1 MLITV
6 FSFDRNPNFVEMRQM
21 EQSDFE
27 KEFNNVKFYRDTDE
41 FWDISCGCYAF
52 ANPYKA
58 NEFLLRNHAYRD
70 MDADAWMRLMNNLY
84 AGYKNE

>member
-21 EQSDFE
+21 SADECE
-27 KEFNNVKFYRDTDE
+27 KEFNVKFYRDTDE

-70 MDADAWMRLMNNLY
+70 MDA
-84 AGYKNE
+84 GYKEE

>member
-21 EQSDFE
+21 EQSEFE
-27 KEFNNVKFYRDTDE
+27 KEFNVKFYRDTDE
-41 FWDISCGCYAF
+41 YWDATCGYYTF

-70 MDADAWMRLMNNLY
+70 MSADAWMRLLNNLY
-84 AGYKNE
+84 VGYKEE

>member
-21 EQSDFE
+21 EQPKFE
-27 KEFNNVKFYRDTDE
+27 KKFNVKFYRDTDE

-70 MDADAWMRLMNNLY
+70 MDADAWMRLLNNLY
-84 AGYKNE
+84 EGYKEA

>member
-21 EQSDFE
+21 SADECE
-27 KEFNNVKFYRDTDE
+27 KEFNVKFYRDTDE
-41 FWDISCGCYAF
+41 YWDMVMSCYAF

-70 MDADAWMRLMNNLY
+70 MDSDAWMRLLNNLY
-84 AGYKNE
+84 AGYKKE

>member
-21 EQSDFE
+21 EQPEFE
-27 KEFNNVKFYRDTDE
+27 KEFNVKFYRDTDE

-58 NEFLLRNHAYRD
+58 NEFLLRNHAYRG
-70 MDADAWMRLMNNLY
+70 MSADTWMRLLNNLY
-84 AGYKNE
+84 AGYKKE

>member
-21 EQSDFE
+21 SADECE
-27 KEFNNVKFYRDTDE
+27 KEFNVKFYRDTDE
-41 FWDISCGCYAF
+41 FWDISCGCYAC

-70 MDADAWMRLMNNLY
+70 MDADAWMHLLNNLY
-84 AGYKNE
+84 SGYKNE

>member
-21 EQSDFE
+21 KQPEFE
-27 KEFNNVKFYRDTDE
+27 KEFNVKFYRDTDE
-41 FWDISCGCYAF
+41 YWDATCGYYAF

-70 MDADAWMRLMNNLY
+70 MSADAWMRLLTNLY
-84 AGYKNE
+84 EGYKNE